1 MKIGKSFSSI
11 ALMGLCVTALAP
23 QLAAQTVTANP
34 STISLSAPAN
44 STAPVSQNLTLSVT
58 GGNGQLLTVN
68 SSGFPSLR
76 VVVSTVSGCTS
87 PVGACNINNPPNTI
101 SVTVQ
106 ANPSG
111 VTQGTYSGLINVSFS
126 GNPNNIQVPVT
137 FVVGTGTG
145 GGAGVLSPSPS
156 SLTFNALPSGAAQS
170 QNVTITNT
178 GNPINY
184 TVSSNVTWLSTNLG
198 SNNGI
203 SPGTLTV
210 TANAAGLLANT
221 YSGTLTLT
229 PSGGG
234 QGTTIS
240 VSLIVSSSQQFQV
253 NPSALSLTFIN
264 GSGSNSSTNL
274 QVGVTTGSAV
284 NYAVSIT
291 YGQGASGW
299 LTTNPVSN
307 GVTGTSG
314 SPTTM
319 VVTTN
324 AASLSVGT
332 YTANLVLASSGLSN
346 VTVPV
351 TLVVSAPPTFTVS
364 PNPISIF
371 VQPNTNSSR
380 TLAVNSSSGASVNY
394 SVTSQFSNPSSPT
407 VNWLTLAN
415 ATGSTP
421 GSVTVGV
428 NPGNLAAGTYTALLT
443 VTSSTIGV
451 AQSTV
456 NITMT
461 VTTAQ
466 IVTFN
471 PSALT
476 FSFVGG
482 GSTPSSQFVNL
493 GLTPSTPIQT
503 ATVGAVADVAGQN
516 WLSASLASP
525 NGAQVTGNA
534 AAIVNVNPAGLA
546 NGTYTGKVQINIS
559 NANGAVANQLVEIPV
574 SFTVTGVAGGG
585 GGGGTSTLLFSQNP
599 INFNLATSSTGD
611 QSLVLTPTSGSG
623 QSYAVST
630 STPWLTLLN
639 SSGTAPGTVTVRA
652 SSSGLNPG
660 GYIGS
665 INISAPGA
673 SNNGATIQV
682 NLNVSALN
690 QLQTTP
696 SGMSFLYL
704 GSSGSFPSSQN
715 LSVSASL
722 PANSLSVTPTVSTTT
737 GGNWLN
743 ITPGSTNTLGTF
755 IVSTNN
761 SILQNL
767 GAGTYNGNIALQA
780 PGALSGT
787 VNVPVVL
794 TIVGTTMGGGGG
806 GGGSATGDLIFGPN
820 PMRFF
825 VSSGSATSQT
835 LEIGTST
842 GNTIPYTISASSSGN
857 WLSVN
862 PLSGSAPGQV
872 TVTANSAGLAVG
884 SYTGSLNA
892 LSSSANN
899 PNSTIQVTLVVSASG
914 TANIVT
920 SPGAGVVFSVAP
932 GTTAIQTRQ
941 IQVNTTNFAS
951 VPISVTTDSTTGALT
966 VSTNSN
972 TTPAT
977 ITVSLNPS
985 AFSAG
990 TYPGTVFINS
1000 TGASNSPLSLPITL
1014 IVTGGGGSTT
1024 SQISLS
1030 PNTLSFFGQPGGTP
1044 PPQRTV
1050 AVTSNSSAL
1059 SYSVS
1064 SNQTWLLAG
1073 PSNGSTPG
1081 TLTVGVNPSGLA
1093 AGTYTGQV
1101 TVAGG
1106 GSTVNLPVTFEV
1118 TNNPLVQLSQ
1128 QSVTFNLQTGQG
1140 LPAPRP
1146 ILVTTSNGA
1155 VLGAAVS
1162 VNTNTGGNWLLASP
1176 SNLQTP
1182 GAFALSLASNVA
1194 STLAQGTYTATV
1206 TVNVPGASNSSSV
1219 INVTL
1224 NVSAS
1229 ALLTLSTTPINFS
1242 AQFNGSAPSTQ
1253 IRQITATSGQLNV
1266 TVSTSTSTGSWL
1278 SANIS
1283 SNTTPATLTISAS
1296 PFGLGTGIYTGSV
1309 TVTSGNPSSA
1319 LVIPITLNVSSLP
1332 LISVDKSE
1340 LVFGSG
1346 GASGTQ
1352 PQTIQINS
1360 SSNNFTFTANA
1371 SVTSQQTNWLTVN
1384 IVNGVTPSALTVNVN
1399 PAQLVDGTYFGTIVI
1414 SAPGAGNTP
1423 LVIPV
1428 TLTVNQAT
1436 ALQVTPT
1443 TLSFTQLQGGAQP
1456 AQQPV
1461 QVTSQTQS
1469 AFTFTTLVQS
1479 PVGGNWL
1486 TASQSGGLTNGFLQV
1501 SINSSAA
1508 SLPAG
1513 VYTGTVTVSG
1523 PNSPNT
1529 PVITVTLTV
1538 TPAASLQI
1546 TPTTLSFAGRVGQP
1560 NPAAQLVQLSSSNP
1574 SAAQVAYNVQSDAT
1588 WLSATPV
1595 AGTTP
1600 STLSVAVNVAGL
1612 AAGNFT
1618 GRLTISPTGSLSG
1631 SQATVITVNLTMEQV
1646 PIPNITGFANS
1657 ATFAPGALAPGMIIT
1672 LVGTNLGPTT
1682 AVNGQVVGGR
1692 FTTSVV
1698 GVRVLFDGVPSPILY
1713 ASATQ
1718 INAVVPYSMAGR
1730 ASARMTV
1737 EYNNI
1742 VSNTIE
1748 PRLVDTNPGIFTSDG
1763 RQAAMFNENGTFN
1776 GPANPAAAGSIVV
1789 IYVTGE
1795 GATSPGGVDGEV
1807 IGTNLKRPVGAV
1819 RVRVGG
1825 IEVPAASIFYAG
1837 SAPSLVSGLMQVN
1850 FRLAADTPTGVG
1862 TSLEVFVGSGQS
1874 QPGVV
1879 LSVR

>member
-1 MKIGKSFSSI
+1 MKIGKSLSSI
-11 ALMGLCVTALAP
+11 ALMGLCAAALAP
-23 QLAAQTVTANP
+23 QLDAQTVTASP

-76 VVVSTVSGCTS
+76 LVISTVNGCTT
-87 PVGACNINNPPNTI
+87 PLPACNISNPPNTI

-111 VTQGTYSGLINVSFS
+111 VPQGTYSGLIIVSFS
-126 GNPNNIQVPVT
+126 GNSNIIQVPVS

-170 QNVTITNT
+170 QNVNITNT

-198 SNNGI
+198 SNNGV

-221 YSGTLTLT
+221 YSGTLTLI

-264 GSGSNSSTNL
+264 GSGSNSSTNV

-284 NYAVSIT
+284 NYAVSIN
-291 YGQGASGW
+291 YGAGASGW

-314 SPTTM
+314 SPTTIT
-319 VVTTN
+319 VTTN
-324 AASLSVGT
+324 AASLAVGT
-332 YTANLVLASSGLSN
+332 YTANLVLTSSGLPS
-346 VTVPV
+346 VSVPV
-351 TLVVSAPPTFTVS
+351 TLVVSAPPTFTLS

-394 SVTSQFSNPSSPT
+394 SVASQFSNPSNPT

-466 IVTFN
+466 IVTFS
-471 PSALT
+471 PSTLS

-482 GSTPSSQFVNL
+482 GSGPSTQFVNL

-516 WLSASLASP
+516 WLSATLSSP
-525 NGAQVTGNA
+525 NGSQITGNA
-534 AAIVNVNPAGLA
+534 AANVNVNPAGLA

-585 GGGGTSTLLFSQNP
+585 GGGSGSSTLLFSQNP
-599 INFNLATSSTGD
+599 INFNLATSSNGD
-611 QSLVLTPTSGSG
+611 QALALTPTSGSG
-623 QSYAVST
+623 QSYSVST
-630 STPWLTLLN
+630 STSWLTLFN
-639 SSGTAPGTVTVRA
+639 ASGTAPGTVTVRA

-660 GYIGS
+660 SYIGS
-665 INISAPGA
+665 IIVNAPGA

-682 NLNVSALN
+682 NLTVSGTN

-696 SGMSFLYL
+696 SGMSFLYQ
-704 GSSGSFPSSQN
+704 GSSGSFPNSQN
-715 LSVSASL
+715 LVVSASL
-722 PANSLSVTPTVSTTT
+722 PANILAVTATASTTT

-743 ITPGSTNTLGTF
+743 VTPGSTNTQGTF
-755 IVSTNN
+755 VVSINN
-761 SILQNL
+761 SVLQTL
-767 GAGTYNGNIALQA
+767 GAGTYNGNVVLQA
-780 PGALSGT
+780 PGALTGT
-787 VNVPVVL
+787 VNVPIVL
-794 TIVGTTMGGGGG
+794 TIVGTTTGGGG
-806 GGGSATGDLIFGPN
+806 GGGSTTGDLIFGPS

-825 VSSGSATSQT
+825 VNSGSATSQT

-842 GNTIPYTISASSSGN
+842 GNIIPYTVSATSNGN

-862 PLSGSAPGQV
+862 PSSGSAPGQV
-872 TVTANSAGLAVG
+872 TVSANSSGLVVG
-884 SYTGSLNA
+884 SYIGSLNV

-899 PNSTIQVTLVVSASG
+899 SNTSIQVTLVVSASG
-914 TANIVT
+914 TANLVT
-920 SPGAGVVFSVAP
+920 SPGGGAVFSVAP
-932 GTTAIQTRQ
+932 GTAALQTRQ
-941 IQVNTTNFAS
+941 IQVSTTNFTS

-985 AFSAG
+985 TFSAG

-1000 TGASNSPLSLPITL
+1000 TGAGNSPLALPITL
-1014 IVTGGGGSTT
+1014 IVTGGGGNTT
-1024 SQISLS
+1024 SQLSLS

-1050 AVTSNSSAL
+1050 SVSSNSSSI

-1064 SNQTWLLAG
+1064 SNQPWLLAG
-1073 PSNGSTPG
+1073 PANGSTPG
-1081 TLTVGVNPSGLA
+1081 SLTVGVNPSGLA
-1093 AGTYTGQV
+1093 AATYTGQV
-1101 TVAGG
+1101 TVTGG

-1155 VLGAAVS
+1155 VLGAAIS
-1162 VNTNTGGNWLLASP
+1162 VNSNNGGNWLLASP
-1176 SNLQTP
+1176 TNLQTP

-1206 TVNVPGASNSSSV
+1206 TVNVPGASNASSV

-1224 NVSAS
+1224 NVSAT
-1229 ALLTLSTTPINFS
+1229 ALVTMSTSPINFS
-1242 AQFNGSAPSTQ
+1242 AQFNGSAPPAQS
-1253 IRQITATSGQLNV
+1253 RQITATSGQLNV
-1266 TVSTSTSTGSWL
+1266 TVSTTTGTGSWL
-1278 SANIS
+1278 SANIT
-1283 SNTTPATLTISAS
+1283 SNTTPATLNISAS

-1309 TVTSGNPSSA
+1309 TVTSGSASSA

-1332 LISVDKSE
+1332 LISVDRSE

-1346 GASGTQ
+1346 GTSGTQ
-1352 PQTIQINS
+1352 PQTLQINS
-1360 SSNNFTFTANA
+1360 SSNNFSYTATA
-1371 SVTSQQTNWLTVN
+1371 SVTNSPTNWLSVN
-1384 IVNGVTPSALTVNVN
+1384 NVSGVTPSALTVSVN
-1399 PAQLVDGTYFGTIVI
+1399 PALLGDGTYFGTIVI

-1436 ALQVTPT
+1436 ALLVTPA
-1443 TLSFTQLQGGAQP
+1443 TLSFTQLQGGSQP

-1461 QVTSQTQS
+1461 QVTSQLPTS
-1469 AFTFTTLVQS
+1469 FSFSSTVQS

-1486 TASQSGGLTNGFLQV
+1486 TVTQSNGLTNGFLQV

-1513 VYTGTVTVSG
+1513 VYQGTVTVSG

-1529 PVITVTLTV
+1529 PAITVTLTV
-1538 TPAASLQI
+1538 TPAATLQF
-1546 TPTTLSFAGRVGQP
+1546 TPTSLSFAGRVGQP
-1560 NPAAQLVQLSSSNP
+1560 SPAAQLVQLTSSNP

-1595 AGTTP
+1595 TGTTP

-1618 GRLTISPTGSLSG
+1618 GRLTISPTGSLSS

-1646 PIPNITGFANS
+1646 PIPNVTGFANA
-1657 ATFAPGALAPGMIIT
+1657 ATFAPGSLAPGMIIS
-1672 LVGTNLGPTT
+1672 LLGSNLGPVT

-1692 FTTSVV
+1692 FTTSLA
-1698 GVRVLFDGVPSPILY
+1698 GVRLLFDGVPAPILF

-1718 INAVVPYSMAGR
+1718 INAVVPYSLAGR

-1737 EYNNI
+1737 EFNNI

-1748 PRLVDTNPGIFTSDG
+1748 PRLIDTNPGIFTTDG